1 MMDREEIEALG
12 EGAGGLGRQEVEDL
26 LALHDAYAALAAT
39 AKELTDHIGASPLGW
54 RDGRPMSL
62 RSTTD
67 ADVIEWLQHL
77 EYLRNRMVESEGP
90 LRDIQGDASAG
101 SGSAEFHPDG
111 ISSRATSS
119 QSRNDRGRLCY
130 LRREMRDG
138 PWHGEPDL
146 VEFQHAGMS
155 CLAERSRNGTW
166 CGYVELP
173 ADHPWRGIIGDLS
186 RGNVHG
192 GICRIRPRR
201 GALDAEFVGFECDH
215 VDLDDLIPSHPSTHA
230 SYSEYR
236 DLAFVREDVERMAE
250 MARDAAA
257 TTPED

>member
-12 EGAGGLGRQEVEDL
+12 EGAGGLGRQEVDDL
-26 LALHDAYAALAAT
+26 LELHDAHAALARVARGDT
-39 AKELTDHIGASPLGW
+39 AAAV
-54 RDGRPMSL
+54 R
-62 RSTTD
+62 
-67 ADVIEWLQHL
+67 
-77 EYLRNRMVESEGP
+77 
-90 LRDIQGDASAG
+90 
-101 SGSAEFHPDG
+101 GSAEPDPRG
-111 ISSRATSS
+111 TSPS
-119 QSRNDRGRLCY
+119 AALRNDRGRLCY
-130 LRREMRDG
+130 LGREMRDG

-146 VEFQHAGMS
+146 VEFQYAGLI

-173 ADHPWRGIIGDLS
+173 ADHPWRGVIGDLS

-201 GALDAEFVGFECDH
+201 GAPDAEFVGFECDH

-236 DLAFVREDVERMAE
+236 DLAFVRGDVERMAE